1 MAEDRKVSFRNIVE
15 ASAPVVKAGEIHA
28 VLVDSDVYSTH
39 VTKAEAEEMAADC
52 AREFPGST
60 IEIARGVAKDDADQD
75 QDGDES
81 TDSDQDGDESDAA
94 AKQTAKRG
102 GLFKSIILG
111 DSRVYDLPVQER
123 DRQPRPVD
131 TTEDALGRSYSDE
144 VYSRISGQFSKT
156 DGTVSPI
163 PNAGAGETFEGDTR
177 STGNAGFRPMG
188 GGEGDDSYVGGRTV
202 LGVGHAGANFAGYDL
217 VDDHAEPDTLAA
229 VRVGPNYLPQS
240 DPGIS
245 PAAGARFPDAKTS
258 TLKRV
263 EKRKP
268 GLFRNVGGTD
278 ISKM

>member
-1 MAEDRKVSFRNIVE
+1 MAEDKKVSFRNIVE
-15 ASAPVVKAGEIHA
+15 ATAPVAKTGEIHA

-39 VTKAEAEEMAADC
+39 VTKAEAMDMAGDC

-60 IEIARGVAKDDADQD
+60 IEIARGVAKDYDDETEEETE
-75 QDGDES
+75 DGKDDEL
-81 TDSDQDGDESDAA
+81 DAA
-94 AKQTAKRG
+94 AKQTAKRTSV
-102 GLFKSIILG
+102 FRSVILG
-111 DSRVYDLPVQER
+111 DSRVYDLPAQER

-131 TTEDALGRSYSDE
+131 TGADAMGREYSDE

-156 DGTVSPI
+156 DGDVSPM
-163 PNAGAGETFEGDTR
+163 PNAGAGQTYEDGIPTY
-177 STGNAGFRPMG
+177 RPQAFMQ
-188 GGEGDDSYVGGRTV
+188 GGEGADAMIGGRTV
-202 LGVGHAGANFAGYDL
+202 MGGSRGGANLSGYSMEAEDK
-217 VDDHAEPDTLAA
+217 EPDTLAG

-245 PAAGARFPDAKTS
+245 GTASAQFPDAKTS

-263 EKRKP
+263 AKRKP